1 MLSWVF
7 SQFNSEAKILLK
19 LFAKHID
26 KLLVMAFAFLFIFH
40 FESLQ
45 EFTSK
50 LIPTKVYTFNLT
62 MSYQSNDS
70 DISIRTY
77 IPEENERQSIL
88 SEQIINNGLDYLVTN
103 DLSGKKANWSGY
115 SASQQLAFRYL
126 LSLQAIKYQISP
138 ELTIPAQYPSELSSY
153 LAETDAIQVSH
164 PEIKILWKL
173 IAPKDKNNLLAV
185 LSAIY
190 QHTYQQIKPAPFKG
204 VTDAVTTLRLKTA
217 SCNGKSRLFIALARL
232 NNIPAR
238 LVGGVILNGI
248 DKKTSHQWLEIYAQN
263 QWIPFGPTNGNFGQ
277 LPANYLELYR
287 GDENLFRHTVDINF
301 DYQFSSQQN
310 LVAPAVYN
318 HQEIGSENN
327 IDITGLLLSMGL
339 DPKTIG
345 LFLLF
350 PICTLLITFLRNLV
364 GIKTFGIFLPMLISA
379 ACVFIGYAKG
389 VGGFAFIL
397 LTSFIA
403 YHFLDKLKLLKVPR
417 LAAIITI
424 NTIIFV
430 LGLLFVGASNR
441 LEFGMLSLFPVIIIS
456 FIAEKI
462 HRITE
467 EGDWQELL
475 NRIVGTMISI
485 TGCYWLL
492 ASFMLQ
498 GLFSYYPESF
508 LLVLA
513 GQIYIGKWTGIRISE
528 MFRFRD
534 ILTNADYPV
543 IGINS
548 RNKDFIYQLNDK
560 GLLDLAADKLGSKA
574 RLKEFNIPVP
584 ETICYVNK
592 LIEIDKIT
600 PAILRADGF
609 ALKPNQ
615 GSQGNGIEI
624 ITRYCDGVF
633 YGTSNKEFTLQDIKR
648 HCHEILAGSYSQSGD
663 EDVAYFEPLIQ
674 QSSSLQIMS
683 PFGLCDIRVVL
694 SKGKVISAMLRMP
707 TKKSSG
713 KANLH
718 QGAIGIGIDIKTGI
732 TQTAKSNKKNI
743 VKHPDSLQNLIGFEI
758 PFWEKI
764 ISISQSCQKAIPLG
778 YIGVDICLDSQRGPL
793 VLEVNGRPGI
803 EIQNIQ
809 ERGFYYEL
817 SQ

>member
-1 MLSWVF
+1 MIEVRELV
-7 SQFNSEAKILLK
+7 K
-19 LFAKHID
+19 LFAKYID
-26 KLLVMAFAFLFIFH
+26 LLLVIAFFLLFTFH
-40 FESLQ
+40 FESLTD
-45 EFTSK
+45 FKTK
-50 LIPTKVYTFNLT
+50 LIPTQVYAFNLT
-62 MSYQSNDS
+62 MTYQSDNS
-70 DISIRTY
+70 DISVRTY
-77 IPEENERQSIL
+77 IPEENERQRVL
-88 SEQIINNGLDYLVTN
+88 SEQIISNGLEYLVTN

-115 SASQQLAFRYL
+115 SVSQQLAFRYV
-126 LSLQAIKYQISP
+126 LSLQAIKYDLDPQ
-138 ELTIPAQYPSELSSY
+138 LMIPDKYSQELSPY
-153 LAETDAIQVSH
+153 LTATDAIQVYH
-164 PEIKILWKL
+164 PEIKELWQL
-173 IAPKDKNNLLAV
+173 IKPNDDRNLVSV
-185 LSAIY
+185 LRAIY
-190 QHTYQQIKPAPFKG
+190 QHTYLQIKTAPFKG
-204 VTDAVTTLRLKTA
+204 VTDAVTAHRLNTA

-238 LVGGVILNGI
+238 LVGGVILNGV
-248 DKKTSHQWLEIYAQN
+248 DKKTSHQWLEVYLQN
-263 QWIPFGPTNGNFGQ
+263 QWVPFGPTNGNFAE

-301 DYQFSSQQN
+301 DYQFSSQQS

-318 HQEIGSENN
+318 HQEVTNENN
-327 IDITGLLLSMGL
+327 IDITGLLLTMGL

-350 PICTLLITFLRNLV
+350 PICTLLITFLRNVV
-364 GIKTFGIFLPMLISA
+364 GIKTFGIFLPMLIA
-379 ACVFIGYAKG
+379 AAAIFIGYLKG

-430 LGLLFVGASNR
+430 LGLLLVGASNR

-467 EGDWQELL
+467 EKDWQDLI
-475 NRIVGTMISI
+475 NRILGTLLSI
-485 TGCYWLL
+485 TGCYLLL

-513 GQIYIGKWTGIRISE
+513 GQIYIGRWTGIRISE
-528 MFRFRD
+528 MFRFKK
-534 ILTNADYPV
+534 ILTNSDYPV

-548 RNKDFIYQLNDK
+548 RNKEFIYQLNDK
-560 GLLDLAADKLGSKA
+560 GLLDLAADKLASKE
-574 RLKEFNIPVP
+574 RLIEYRVPVP
-584 ETICYVNK
+584 ETICYVDSLSK
-592 LIEIDKIT
+592 IDIAAQK
-600 PAILRADGF
+600 ILRQDGF

-624 ITRYCDGVF
+624 IKTYQEGVF
-633 YGTSNKEFTLQDIKR
+633 YTASNKQLSLNDIKR
-648 HCHEILAGSYSQSGD
+648 HCHEILSGSFSQNGE
-663 EDVAYFEPLIQ
+663 EDIAYFEPLIQ
-674 QSSSLQIMS
+674 QSEDLQKMS
-683 PFGLCDIRVVL
+683 PFGLCDIRIIL
-694 SKGKVISAMLRMP
+694 CKSKVISAMLRMP
-707 TKKSSG
+707 TKNSSG

-718 QGAIGIGIDIKTGI
+718 QGAIGIGINIKTGV
-732 TQTAKSNKKNI
+732 TQTAKSNKQSIEN
-743 VKHPDSLQNLIGFEI
+743 HPDTHEFLIGFQI
-758 PFWEKI
+758 PFWEEIVEMSKR
-764 ISISQSCQKAIPLG
+764 CQLAIPLV
-778 YIGVDICLDSQRGPL
+778 YIGVDICLDKNLGPL

-809 ERGFYYEL
+809 ERGFYNEL
-817 SQ
+817 SH

>member
-1 MLSWVF
+1 M
-7 SQFNSEAKILLK
+7 
-19 LFAKHID
+19 
-26 KLLVMAFAFLFIFH
+26 
-40 FESLQ
+40 
-45 EFTSK
+45 T
-50 LIPTKVYTFNLT
+50 
-62 MSYQSNDS
+62 YQSDDS

-77 IPEENERQSIL
+77 IPEENERQRIL
-88 SEQIINNGLDYLVTN
+88 SEQIISNGLDYLVTN
-103 DLSGKKANWSGY
+103 DQSGKRANWSGF
-115 SASQQLAFRYL
+115 SASQQLAFRYM
-126 LSLQAIKYQISP
+126 LSVQAIKYDLSP
-138 ELTIPAQYPSELSSY
+138 ELTIPAKYNAELNPY
-153 LAETDAIQVSH
+153 LQATDAIQVNH
-164 PEIKILWKL
+164 PEIETLWKL
-173 IAPKDKNNLLAV
+173 IGPKDQKNLLDV
-185 LSAIY
+185 LTAIY
-190 QHTYQQIKPAPFKG
+190 RHAYQEIRIAPFKG
-204 VTDAVTTLRLKTA
+204 VTDAVTALRLKTA

-238 LVGGVILNGI
+238 LVGGVILNGK
-248 DKKTSHQWLEIYAQN
+248 DKKTSHQWLEVYIQN
-263 QWIPFGPTNGNFGQ
+263 QWIPFGPTNGNFAQ

-287 GDENLFRHTVDINF
+287 GDQNLFRHTVDINF
-301 DYQFSSQQN
+301 DYQFSSKES

-318 HQEIGSENN
+318 HQENADN
-327 IDITGLLLSMGL
+327 AIDITGLLLSMGL

-379 ACVFIGYAKG
+379 ACIFIGYLKG

-417 LAAIITI
+417 LASIITI

-467 EGDWQELL
+467 EKDWQELFK
-475 NRIVGTMISI
+475 RIFGTLLSI
-485 TGCYWLL
+485 TGCYLLL

-498 GLFSYYPESF
+498 GVFSYYPESF

-528 MFRFRD
+528 MYRFKN
-534 ILTNADYPV
+534 ILANGNYPV

-548 RNKDFIYQLNDK
+548 RNKEFIYQLNDK
-560 GLLDLAADKLGSKA
+560 GMLELAADKLASKA
-574 RLKEFNIPVP
+574 RLIELDIPVP
-584 ETICYVNK
+584 ETICFVDK
-592 LIEIDKIT
+592 LSAIDYI
-600 PAILRADGF
+600 ASDILRPDGF

-624 ITRYCDGVF
+624 IREYKKGVF
-633 YGTSNKEFTLQDIKR
+633 YGTSDKQFSLDDIKR
-648 HCHEILAGSYSQSGD
+648 HCHEILAGSFSQSGE
-663 EDVAYFEPLIQ
+663 EDIAYFEPLIKQ
-674 QSSSLQIMS
+674 ATSLQEIS
-683 PFGLCDIRVVL
+683 PYGLCDIRVIL
-694 SKGKVISAMLRMP
+694 CKGKVISAMLRMP
-707 TKKSSG
+707 TKDSSG

-718 QGAIGIGIDIKTGI
+718 QGAIGIGIDITTGI
-732 TQTAKSNKKNI
+732 TTTAKSKQKNI
-743 VKHPDSLQNLIGFEI
+743 VTHPDSNENLIGI
-758 PFWEKI
+758 KI
-764 ISISQSCQKAIPLG
+764 DDWLHIIAISKACQRAIPLG
-778 YIGVDICLDSQRGPL
+778 YIGVDICLDDQLGPL

-809 ERGFYYEL
+809 ERGFYSEL